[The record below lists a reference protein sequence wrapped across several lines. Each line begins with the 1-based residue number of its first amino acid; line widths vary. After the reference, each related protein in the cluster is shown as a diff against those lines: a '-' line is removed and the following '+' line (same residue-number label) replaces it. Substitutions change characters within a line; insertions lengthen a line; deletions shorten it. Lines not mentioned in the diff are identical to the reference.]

1 LRNLILKVVHTV
13 WEELI
18 VINIKMKKYKDT
30 HQILQIWFSSSFPI
44 GSYAYSHGLEALI
57 DDDKIKNRDDVRE
70 YLEALLFYGSLRNDY
85 IFLKSVY
92 MGEEINDLILAS
104 ATSKERHTEMID
116 MGNSFRKIMKDSWE
130 LVLEENTSFVYCISK
145 AALHFNIK
153 FDDLIKFYLQSYIS
167 NLINVCVKHI
177 PMSQKDGQILNVNFI
192 DQIQK
197 FLDQSYQ
204 LTLKDIGTSFF
215 IGDIFAIKHENL
227 DSRIYLT

>member
-1 LRNLILKVVHTV
+1 MEPTV
-13 WEELI
+13 WDVLI
-18 VINIKMKKYKDT
+18 VINTKMKKIKDPL
-30 HQILQIWFSSSFPI
+30 QILQIWFSSSFPV

-92 MGEEINDLILAS
+92 VGEEINDLILAS
-104 ATSKERHTEMID
+104 ASSKERHAEMID

-227 DSRIYLT
+227 HSRIYLT

>member
-1 LRNLILKVVHTV
+1 MELTV
-13 WEELI
+13 WDVLI
-18 VINIKMKKYKDT
+18 AINTKMKKIKDPL
-30 HQILQIWFSSSFPI
+30 QILQIWFSSSFPV

-57 DDDKIKNRDDVRE
+57 DDNKIKNKDDVRE

-92 MGEEINDLILAS
+92 VGEEINDLILAS
-104 ATSKERHTEMID
+104 ASSKERHIEMID

-145 AALHFNIK
+145 AALHFDIK

>member
-1 LRNLILKVVHTV
+1 MGLTV
-13 WEELI
+13 WDVLI
-18 VINIKMKKYKDT
+18 VINTKMQKIKDPL
-30 HQILQIWFSSSFPI
+30 QILQIWFSSSFPV
-44 GSYAYSHGLEALI
+44 GSYAYSHGLEAII
-57 DDDKIKNRDDVRE
+57 DDNKIKNKDDVKE

-104 ATSKERHTEMID
+104 ASSKERHTEMID

-145 AALHFNIK
+145 AALHFDIK

-177 PMSQKDGQILNVNFI
+177 PMSQKDGQTLNVNFI
-192 DQIQK
+192 HRIQK
-197 FLDQSYQ
+197 FLKQSKQ
-204 LTLKDIGTSFF
+204 LSLKDIGTSFF